1 MCKEECGQN
10 SDVEKQKEFEARLE
24 AINRYMSVRVYAAT
38 PVPTSTEQ
46 GPPEVRVCVHMR
58 ACLIVSFA
66 PLGVHTPSGCPYRDS
81 RLSRLYAY
89 MTAIICS

>member
-1 MCKEECGQN
+1 
-10 SDVEKQKEFEARLE
+10 
-24 AINRYMSVRVYAAT
+24 MSVRVYAAT